1 MSLQNFIKKILGVS
15 TVDIGKLNRK
25 AAGRIERSSS
35 SFISSDPPEDIEI
48 TGEYRKILAL
58 IEAGAPLIFVSGKA
72 GTGKTTLVHY
82 LRSVLKKNVAVV
94 APTGVAALNV
104 KGATI
109 HSFFRFPPRIIAA
122 EDIREVRNRRLY
134 EKMDILIVDEVSMV
148 RADVLDAMDQFLRL
162 NGPDAQSPFGGV
174 QVVFVGD
181 LFQLPPVVTR
191 QEREILDA
199 MRYETPFFFSAKVLQ
214 SCQFT
219 PVELSK
225 LYRQTDAAF
234 TGMLDRIRL
243 AEDLDTVIPALNEA
257 CAANSGEHQS
267 LITLTCTNTAA
278 GFINESKLRGLP
290 GETRTF
296 IGQISGTFNIQE
308 DRLPS
313 PLHLDL
319 KLGAQV
325 MFTKNDEAKRW
336 VNGTIGR
343 VIGFDG
349 DSIRVELLSDPLRS
363 VCDVGKTRWETFRY
377 AYDSVEDRIKPE
389 VMGEYSQYPLMLAW
403 AVTIHKSQGKT
414 LEKVKIDL
422 GDGAFAPGQ
431 VYVALSRCRSLAD
444 MTLARPVRADEV
456 KCDGRIKRFYEGL
469 AREQLSGN

>member
-1 MSLQNFIKKILGVS
+1 MGLKNFIKEIFGVS
-15 TVDIGKLNRK
+15 TVNIGELNRK
-25 AAGRIERSSS
+25 AAGGAKRSGSSS
-35 SFISSDPPEDIEI
+35 ISFDEPEDIEI

-58 IEAGAPLIFVSGKA
+58 IEAGAPLIFVSGRA

-82 LRSVLKKNVAVV
+82 LRSALKKNVVV
-94 APTGVAALNV
+94 AAPTGVAALNV
-104 KGATI
+104 GGATI
-109 HSFFRFPPRIIAA
+109 HSFFRFPPRIIAM
-122 EDIREVRNRRLY
+122 EDIREVRNRRVY

-148 RADVLDAMDQFLRL
+148 RADVLDAIDQFLRL
-162 NGPDAQSPFGGV
+162 NGPGADSPFGGV

-191 QEREILDA
+191 QEGEILDA

-225 LYRQTDAAF
+225 LYRQTDVAF
-234 TGMLDRIRL
+234 TAMLDRIRV
-243 AEDLDTVIPALNEA
+243 AEDLDTVVPALNEA
-257 CAANSGEHQS
+257 CAVNAGDCPS

-290 GETRTF
+290 GKTKTF
-296 IGQISGTFNIQE
+296 IGQISGKFNIQE

-313 PLHLDL
+313 PLHLEL
-319 KLGAQV
+319 KPGAQV
-325 MFTKNDEAKRW
+325 MFTKNDETKRW

-349 DSIRVELLSDPLRS
+349 DSIRVELLSDHSGS
-363 VCDVGKTRWETFRY
+363 VCDVGKARWETFRY
-377 AYDSVEDRIKPE
+377 EYNPEEDRIKPV
-389 VMGEYSQYPLMLAW
+389 VMGEYTQYPLMLAW
-403 AVTIHKSQGKT
+403 AVTIHKGQGKT

-456 KCDGRIKRFYEGL
+456 KCDGRIKRFYEAL
-469 AREQLSGN
+469 AERGNKI